1 MTVPRYIA
9 LGRVV
14 GAHGLRGEIRVR
26 YFEGG
31 PDELLRL
38 ERLVLGESE
47 DDSEALAY
55 DVGSASVGRGREVR
69 LALVGVDGRD
79 AAEQLRGRLV
89 MADPD
94 RLEVLPEGEYYGYQ
108 FIGCR
113 VEAEDG
119 SEIGIVRGIW
129 PIGENDL
136 LVVEGEGG
144 VEHLIPVVRDLL
156 REVDIEGRRIVVEV
170 IPGLLDTA

>member
-14 GAHGLRGEIRVR
+14 GAHGLRGEVRVR

-38 ERLVLGESE
+38 QRLELGESE
-47 DDSEALAY
+47 HDPEARSY
-55 DVGSASVGRGREVR
+55 DVGKASAGRGREVR
-69 LALVGVDGRD
+69 LALVGVDRRD
-79 AAEQLRGRLV
+79 AAEELRGRLV
-89 MADPD
+89 MTAPD
-94 RLEVLPEGEYYGYQ
+94 RLVALPEGEYYGYQ

-119 SEIGIVRGIW
+119 RQIGIVRGIW

-136 LVVEGEGG
+136 LRVEGEGG
-144 VEHLIPVVRDLL
+144 VEHLIPAVRDLL
-156 REVDIEGRRIVVEV
+156 REVDIEGRRIVIEV